1 MARPW
6 YWLAALL
13 VVLGAVLAFDAA
25 EERKKISLR
34 EQERLISLAG
44 VLKTNLGA
52 QLLASS
58 RMLDV
63 LRQDIPELLQ
73 TANGSERLNR
83 RMALL
88 SESLIGIR
96 TLLLVGADGIVRASN
111 RSQLV
116 GQNFKDSETY
126 QTIRIGSDPAALYV
140 AAPFRTPL
148 GLFTSS
154 LGKVFT
160 NPAGEYD
167 GYLLAVLDPDY
178 FGVLMQSLQ
187 YVEDMRL
194 SVAHGDGKIIFS
206 TQREPD
212 IRGFDLSQKPDSLFN
227 RHRQSGRES
236 SFVIDRATAT
246 ADLRLIAIQTV
257 WPKAAGAD
265 KALIVAV
272 SRQSEAVFA
281 EWEKHNQQQA
291 ILFAG
296 VVLAVCLGYYLYTH
310 RRQAYQLLRLERAR
324 VEQAEERIR
333 DSDEQFRGYF
343 ENMAVGALQLDAAG
357 RYQLVNDR
365 YCEMTGY
372 RREELQQLRPDELSP
387 PEERS
392 REEAR
397 MREFLASNDGKHFT
411 LEKRML
417 RKNGQIIWVHVSA
430 NVVRDEQGR
439 VRFTTAVVE
448 DITPRK
454 QLMAELECAR
464 VAADMANRAKSLF
477 LGNMSHEMRTPLH
490 QIAGMA
496 EMLHS
501 EPLSDKQAR
510 RLSILEAATR
520 RLDTVIGGILTLVD
534 IESGSAGIK
543 LAPLDLGQ
551 VVGDVV
557 DAVAERAA
565 GKNLGLRREIGP
577 LPSPLMG
584 DVAHLT
590 TILSCYCNN
599 AIAFSERGEIVVR
612 AALIEEDAGS
622 VVVRLSVEDQGIG
635 IDSAQIERLFE
646 HFEQADNSHTR
657 RYGGTGV
664 GLAIVR
670 SLARLMG
677 GDAGCRSVLG
687 EGSSFWV
694 TIRLVKIVTPEAGSE
709 PLDPQDPDDFQI

>member
-6 YWLAALL
+6 YSLAALL

-25 EERKKISLR
+25 EEREKISLR

-73 TANGSERLNR
+73 ATNGSERLNR

-88 SESLIGIR
+88 SESVIGIR

-111 RSQLV
+111 RSPLI
-116 GQNFKDSETY
+116 GQNFKDSERY
-126 QTIRIGSDPAALYV
+126 QAIRIGSDPAALYV
-140 AAPFRTPL
+140 SAPFKTPL
-148 GLFTSS
+148 GAFTSS
-154 LGKVFT
+154 LGKVLV
-160 NPAGEYD
+160 NPAGEFD

-187 YVEDMRL
+187 YADDMRL

-206 TQREPD
+206 TQRDPD

-227 RHRQSGRES
+227 RYRQSGRES

-257 WPKAAGAD
+257 QPKAAGAD

-272 SRQSEAVFA
+272 SRESEAVFV

-296 VVLAVCLGYYLYTH
+296 VILAVCLGYYLYTH
-310 RRQAYQLLRLERAR
+310 RRQAYKLLHLERAK
-324 VEQAEERIR
+324 VEQAEERVR
-333 DSDEQFRGYF
+333 DSDAQFRGYF

-392 REEAR
+392 SEEAR

-430 NVVRDEQGR
+430 SVVRDEQGQ
-439 VRFTTAVVE
+439 VKFTTAVVE
-448 DITPRK
+448 DITLRK

-464 VAADMANRAKSLF
+464 VAADTANRAKSLF

-501 EPLSDKQAR
+501 ELLSDKQAR

-534 IESGSAGIK
+534 IESGSAGVK

-565 GKNLGLRREIGP
+565 GKNLRLRREIGP

-590 TILSCYCNN
+590 TIMTCYCNN
-599 AIAFSERGEIVVR
+599 AIVFSERGEIVVR
-612 AALIEEDAGS
+612 AAQVEEDAGS

-635 IDSAQIERLFE
+635 IDAAQIERLFE

-687 EGSSFWV
+687 EGSNFWV
-694 TIRLVKIVTPEAGSE
+694 TVRLVKTVAPEAGSE
-709 PLDPQDPDDFQI
+709 LLGPHDQDDFQI

>member
-6 YWLAALL
+6 YSLAALL

-25 EERKKISLR
+25 EEREKISLR

-73 TANGSERLNR
+73 ATNGSERLNR

-88 SESLIGIR
+88 SESVIGIR

-111 RSQLV
+111 RSPLI
-116 GQNFKDSETY
+116 GQNFKDSERY
-126 QTIRIGSDPAALYV
+126 QAIRIGSDPAALYV
-140 AAPFRTPL
+140 SAPFKTPL
-148 GLFTSS
+148 GAFTSS
-154 LGKVFT
+154 LGKVLV
-160 NPAGEYD
+160 NPAGEFD

-187 YVEDMRL
+187 YADDMRL

-206 TQREPD
+206 TQRDPD

-227 RHRQSGRES
+227 RYRQSGRES

-257 WPKAAGAD
+257 RPKAAGAD

-272 SRQSEAVFA
+272 SRESEAVFA

-296 VVLAVCLGYYLYTH
+296 VILAVCLGYYLYTH
-310 RRQAYQLLRLERAR
+310 RRQAYKLLHLERAK
-324 VEQAEERIR
+324 VEQAEERVR
-333 DSDEQFRGYF
+333 DSDAQFRGYF

-392 REEAR
+392 SEEAR

-430 NVVRDEQGR
+430 SVVRDEQGQ
-439 VRFTTAVVE
+439 VKFTTAVVE
-448 DITPRK
+448 DITLRK

-464 VAADMANRAKSLF
+464 VAADTANRAKSLF

-510 RLSILEAATR
+510 RLGMLEAATR

-534 IESGSAGIK
+534 IESGSAGVK

-590 TILSCYCNN
+590 TILTCYCNN
-599 AIAFSERGEIVVR
+599 AIVFSERGEIVVR
-612 AALIEEDAGS
+612 AALVEEDAGS

-635 IDSAQIERLFE
+635 IDAAQIERLFE

-694 TIRLVKIVTPEAGSE
+694 TIRLVKIVAPDAGSE
-709 PLDPQDPDDFQI
+709 LLGPHDFQI

>member
-6 YWLAALL
+6 YSLAALL

-25 EERKKISLR
+25 EEREKISLR

-73 TANGSERLNR
+73 ATNGSERLNR

-88 SESLIGIR
+88 SESVIGIR

-111 RSQLV
+111 RSPLI
-116 GQNFKDSETY
+116 GQNFKDSERY
-126 QTIRIGSDPAALYV
+126 QAIRIGSDPAALYV
-140 AAPFRTPL
+140 SAPFKTPL
-148 GLFTSS
+148 GAFTSS
-154 LGKVFT
+154 LGKVLV
-160 NPAGEYD
+160 NPAGEFD

-187 YVEDMRL
+187 YADDMRL

-206 TQREPD
+206 TQRDPD

-227 RHRQSGRES
+227 RYRQSGRES

-257 WPKAAGAD
+257 QPKAAGAD

-272 SRQSEAVFA
+272 SRESEAVFV

-296 VVLAVCLGYYLYTH
+296 VILAVCLGYYLYTH
-310 RRQAYQLLRLERAR
+310 RRQAYKLLHLERAK
-324 VEQAEERIR
+324 VEQAEERVR
-333 DSDEQFRGYF
+333 DSDAQFRGYF

-392 REEAR
+392 SEEAR
-397 MREFLASNDGKHFT
+397 MREFLVAGGEHFD

-417 RKNGQIIWVHVSA
+417 RKNGEIVWVHVSA
-430 NVVRDEQGR
+430 STVRDERGQ
-439 VRFTTAVVE
+439 VKFTTAVVE

-454 QLMAELECAR
+454 QLMAELESAR

-510 RLSILEAATR
+510 RLGMLEAATR

-534 IESGSAGIK
+534 IESGSAGVK

-551 VVGDVV
+551 VVGNVIG
-557 DAVAERAA
+557 ALAESAA
-565 GKNLGLRREIGP
+565 GKGLTLRPDIGP

-584 DVAHLT
+584 DAAHLT
-590 TILSCYCNN
+590 TIMSCYCNN
-599 AIAFSERGEIVVR
+599 AIVFSECGEIVVR
-612 AALIEEDAGS
+612 AGLVEEDAGS
-622 VVVRLSVEDQGIG
+622 VVVRLSVADQGIG
-635 IDSAQIERLFE
+635 IDAAQIERLFE

-670 SLARLMG
+670 NLARLMG

-687 EGSSFWV
+687 EGSNFWV
-694 TIRLVKIVTPEAGSE
+694 TVRLVKIAPQETGPQNGSGE
-709 PLDPQDPDDFQI
+709 DFQI

>member
-6 YWLAALL
+6 YSLAALL
-13 VVLGAVLAFDAA
+13 LVLGAVLAFDAA
-25 EERKKISLR
+25 EEREKISLR

-73 TANGSERLNR
+73 AANGSERLNR

-88 SESLIGIR
+88 SESVIGIR

-111 RSQLV
+111 RSQLI
-116 GQNFKDSETY
+116 GQNFKDSERY
-126 QTIRIGSDPAALYV
+126 QAIRIGSDPAALYV
-140 AAPFRTPL
+140 SAPFKTPL
-148 GLFTSS
+148 GAFTSS
-154 LGKVFT
+154 LGKVLV
-160 NPAGEYD
+160 NPAGEFD

-187 YVEDMRL
+187 YADDMRL

-257 WPKAAGAD
+257 QPKAAGAD

-272 SRQSEAVFA
+272 SRESEAVFA

-296 VVLAVCLGYYLYTH
+296 VILAVCLGYYLYTH
-310 RRQAYQLLRLERAR
+310 RRQAYKLLHLERAR
-324 VEQAEERIR
+324 VEQAEERVR
-333 DSDEQFRGYF
+333 DSDAQFRGYF

-430 NVVRDEQGR
+430 SVVRDEQGQ
-439 VRFTTAVVE
+439 VKFTTAVVE

-510 RLSILEAATR
+510 RLGMLEAATR

-534 IESGSAGIK
+534 IESGSAGVK
-543 LAPLDLGQ
+543 LAPLNLGQ
-551 VVGDVV
+551 VVGNVV

-590 TILSCYCNN
+590 TIMTCYCNN
-599 AIAFSERGEIVVR
+599 AIVFSERGEIVVR
-612 AALIEEDAGS
+612 AALVEEDAGS

-635 IDSAQIERLFE
+635 IDAAQIERLFE

-687 EGSSFWV
+687 EGSNFWV
-694 TIRLVKIVTPEAGSE
+694 TVRLVKIVAPEAGSE
-709 PLDPQDPDDFQI
+709 LLGPHDQDDFQI